1 VNMHCIAIIPARGG
15 SKRIYKKN
23 IRPLLGKPLVTYSI
37 EQALAARH
45 IDRVYVSTEDKEIAS
60 IASRGGAEII
70 NRPAK
75 LATDTASTEDVIFD
89 ALRQLKLQ
97 NIEPEYVVL
106 LQPTSPLRYPSDI
119 DGAITK
125 ILSDGSDSLL
135 SVCRN
140 NRFLW
145 LSDMKALNYDYKKRP
160 RSQEKE
166 WEFIENGSIYIT
178 KVETFMKKKNR
189 LAGKISFY
197 EQPNECAFEI
207 DDEFD
212 WKLLEFLIRKYY
224 ITQFFKDRLSKIKLF
239 LMDVDG
245 VLTDGGIYYDSSGE
259 QLLKFNRQDGKGIE
273 LLRDNGYITGIISA
287 EDSEIAKRRF
297 EKLKIEH
304 IFLKCREK
312 SKALDSILS
321 KVGISEEEVLFI
333 GDDIQDIPIIERVGF
348 SACPSN
354 AVDVVK
360 DRSLYLC
367 KRSGGSGAV
376 REVIDLL
383 LCGSY

>member
-1 VNMHCIAIIPARGG
+1 MNMHCIAIIPARGG

-178 KVETFMKKKNR
+178 KIETFMKKKNR

-212 WKLLEFLIRKYY
+212 WNLSEFLMKKFY
-224 ITQFFKDRLSKIKLF
+224 ISRQLCNRLSKIKLF
-239 LMDVDG
+239 LMDIDG
-245 VLTDGGIYYDSSGE
+245 VLTDGGVYYSNKGE
-259 QLLKFNRQDGKGIE
+259 YLLRFNRQDGKGIE
-273 LLRDNGYITGIISA
+273 LLRNNGYITGVISS
-287 EDSEIAKRRF
+287 EDSKIVRTRL
-297 EKLKIEH
+297 EKLKIAH
-304 IFLKCREK
+304 IFLNCKEK
-312 SKALDSILS
+312 SKILDVIIS
-321 KVGISEEEVLFI
+321 KMKITEEEVLFI
-333 GDDIQDIPIIERVGF
+333 GDDIQDIPVMERVGF

-360 DRSLYLC
+360 DKSLYLC
-367 KRSGGSGAV
+367 KRSGGNGAV